1 MFSLLK
7 TMQGAWRGHASDA
20 GSIHGAEL
28 DLRDVESNGGGLQ
41 PGLHH
46 FQRTGQNSSHCAAT
60 SRAKFN
66 RVKEGKKKE
75 EEESERKSMSGGKA
89 KCDNALL
96 YLGENG
102 DEADDNKR
110 NIRVNK

>member
-1 MFSLLK
+1 MVSLLK
-7 TMQGAWRGHASDA
+7 TVQGARRGHASDA
-20 GSIHGAEL
+20 RSIHSAEL

-66 RVKEGKKKE
+66 RSGVKECKKKRKKVE
-75 EEESERKSMSGGKA
+75 ERA
-89 KCDNALL
+89 
-96 YLGENG
+96 
-102 DEADDNKR
+102 
-110 NIRVNK
+110 